1 MIRELEWWSF
11 PPKLGKSVYE
21 MPSIILLLDVL
32 EVYRELEIVR
42 HAYWNKITLIVIL
55 NINIKL
61 KLFGG
66 IIILN
71 RSNTLCTLLSTGL
84 IFSMYID

>member
-1 MIRELEWWSF
+1 MVYDSWVGMMILSTYISN
-11 PPKLGKSVYE
+11 SVYE

-71 RSNTLCTLLSTGL
+71 RSYTLCILL
-84 IFSMYID
+84 